1 MKMLSGKGRCALV
14 TGARRG
20 IGLGIAKAL
29 LAEDSQLTAPEHRKL
44 KERIDELFEVN
55 AEGLN

>member
-1 MKMLSGKGRCALV
+1 MKALSGKGRAALV

-29 LAEDSQLTAPEHRKL
+29 LAEGYAVLL
-44 KERIDELFEVN
+44 
-55 AEGLN
+55 

>member
-1 MKMLSGKGRCALV
+1 MKALSGKGRAALV

-29 LAEDSQLTAPEHRKL
+29 LAEGYAVLLRTSRQS
-44 KERIDELFEVN
+44 
-55 AEGLN
+55 

>member
-29 LAEDSQLTAPEHRKL
+29 LAEGYRVMLCGVTAGA
-44 KERIDELFEVN
+44 D
-55 AEGLN
+55 AA

>member
-1 MKMLSGKGRCALV
+1 MKPVALV

-29 LAEDSQLTAPEHRKL
+29 ASKGFDLAITDIVR
-44 KERIDELFEVN
+44 
-55 AEGLN
+55 